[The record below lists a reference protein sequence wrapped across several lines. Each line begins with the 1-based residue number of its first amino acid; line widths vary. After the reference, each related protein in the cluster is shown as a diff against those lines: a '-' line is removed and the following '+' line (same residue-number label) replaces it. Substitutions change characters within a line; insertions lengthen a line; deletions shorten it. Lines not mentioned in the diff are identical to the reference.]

1 MTQPALSEAQAAHL
15 AQTERQR
22 AIVGRWARMVLVAGL
37 VALALRS
44 FVYAPI
50 NIPSES
56 MLPRLLVGDY
66 VFVAKWPYGIGRY
79 SLPLGLPLFEGRIGG
94 DLPARG
100 DIIVFKTP
108 RDNRTDYIK
117 RVIGLPGESVA
128 MQDGRIILNG
138 TAIPQVRQ
146 GDFTF
151 NASGVGCDSGPG
163 RPDFHARDAAG
174 HSICRYPTFAE
185 TLPGGRQIA
194 VIDQIAGDVRD
205 DMAVQTVPPGH
216 VFVMGDNRDD
226 SADSRFTLAE
236 GGVGMVPIDNI
247 IGRADR
253 IFFSVEPG
261 PGALDPRNWL
271 AAIRRDRIGQPL

>member
-1 MTQPALSEAQAAHL
+1 MTQPAFSDARAAHE

-22 AIVGRWARMVLVAGL
+22 AAAVRWARMLLVAGL

-94 DLPARG
+94 QLPARG

-117 RVIGLPGESVA
+117 RVIGLPGDTVA
-128 MQDGRIILNG
+128 MARGRIILNG
-138 TAIPQVRQ
+138 SEVPRVAQA
-146 GDFTF
+146 DFTF
-151 NASGVGCDSGPG
+151 DASGIGCDSGAG
-163 RPDFHARDAAG
+163 RPDFHARDPAG
-174 HSICRYPTFAE
+174 RSICRYPTFTE
-185 TLPGGRQIA
+185 TLPGGRRIA

-205 DMAVQTVPPGH
+205 DMAALTVPPGH
-216 VFVMGDNRDD
+216 VLVMGDNRDD
-226 SADSRFTLAE
+226 SADSRFTVAE
-236 GGVGMVPIDNI
+236 GGVGMVPLDNI

-253 IFFSVEPG
+253 IFFSLQPG
-261 PGALDPRNWL
+261 TPRL
-271 AAIRRDRIGQPL
+271 SGIRHDRIGLRL